1 MPAFFLK
8 NKPSPRLLIV
18 CLAATSVGLA
28 MAIIS
33 LAKALLLVGGTAV
46 LIAAWCRKD
55 PAGTPPRPFWTP
67 LAVLLALAGMALTLF
82 WTAAPM
88 DEALVALGKHGKLL
102 VIPLLVCLIHTRREA
117 VLALACF
124 AGAQL
129 FTVLSS
135 WMLILHLPVPWASAG
150 SALVD
155 HAVFTSHLDQPI
167 MMSVFAALCWQ
178 LRGLVPGRRSLYLV
192 AAVILLALG
201 NVLFFMEGRTGHV
214 AAIGLLSLALIWEFP
229 RRYKFAAVAV
239 PFVVVLVLVAGSSK
253 LRERLFQVGTE
264 VNLYEQTANIDTS
277 SSQRLNFW
285 RRSLQAIQERP
296 LTGHGVGSWNQEYN
310 RLEGGKGRSGTDVVR
325 NPHQEYL
332 LWGVEAG
339 IGGLLLFCGVLLAM
353 LRDALR
359 LPTQEYRAAL
369 SVLAAMAL
377 SCLFNSSIFDATIG
391 DFFCVAMGLTLALGL
406 RSTARHG
413 A

>member
-55 PAGTPPRPFWTP
+55 PAGTPLRPFWTP

-201 NVLFFMEGRTGHV
+201 NVLFFM
-214 AAIGLLSLALIWEFP
+214 
-229 RRYKFAAVAV
+229 
-239 PFVVVLVLVAGSSK
+239 
-253 LRERLFQVGTE
+253 
-264 VNLYEQTANIDTS
+264 
-277 SSQRLNFW
+277 
-285 RRSLQAIQERP
+285 
-296 LTGHGVGSWNQEYN
+296 
-310 RLEGGKGRSGTDVVR
+310 
-325 NPHQEYL
+325 
-332 LWGVEAG
+332 
-339 IGGLLLFCGVLLAM
+339 
-353 LRDALR
+353 
-359 LPTQEYRAAL
+359 
-369 SVLAAMAL
+369 
-377 SCLFNSSIFDATIG
+377 
-391 DFFCVAMGLTLALGL
+391 
-406 RSTARHG
+406 
-413 A
+413 